1 MAKIDDLKNKLK
13 KQKALRDKFK
23 KAGKD
28 TLAKKFEVTLAKI
41 EKEIEAEE
49 KKLKDD
55 VKKAEK
61 KVAKKKEPR
70 KPIAGTMSKEE
81 CKKLLDDM
89 KKRYLKAESTK
100 KKNIASGKADKSG
113 SLKASASLENEADT
127 IEKKADAGQT
137 LNKKEQKA
145 VSVNI
150 ENIVRNCTEMI
161 RTKRDSETMLRDLI
175 RKLQQVLSDVKS
187 GRLKYEG

>member
-1 MAKIDDLKNKLK
+1 
-13 KQKALRDKFK
+13 
-23 KAGKD
+23 
-28 TLAKKFEVTLAKI
+28 
-41 EKEIEAEE
+41 
-49 KKLKDD
+49 
-55 VKKAEK
+55 
-61 KVAKKKEPR
+61 
-70 KPIAGTMSKEE
+70 
-81 CKKLLDDM
+81 
-89 KKRYLKAESTK
+89 
-100 KKNIASGKADKSG
+100 